1 MTLYWQE
8 LRLLLAGPR
17 LPRALGDL
25 GLAALWGLVL
35 AVVITWPTARHM
47 GEIVL
52 GGGELGGWM
61 WRTWWHATEVAAL
74 AEMDD
79 VALPE
84 RLLALVSLGRYPETG
99 NILDILLLSIPLEA
113 LAGFPQG
120 HNLKV
125 LVILWGNAV
134 CGWVLARSLTDSRG
148 VAAAA
153 AALAV
158 YNPLVLQDVDRT
170 GLRQVLL
177 WWMLL
182 FPVFFQRAARSAHAL
197 DGALLGVV
205 FTLVSASY
213 WFYGLFTG
221 LLSVF
226 LLGGHL
232 VAARPSARALLG
244 WAAPA
249 AAVALAGVGFFV
261 SPYLSTGAEDAG
273 QGGVERLPELSFFL
287 PFPAYDTLAETP
299 TRPSN
304 YRENVLASLHR
315 TIESAWPGDTLWN
328 LFHGPEG
335 WPVVL
340 LALGLLPALR
350 LRAARPWALAFAFFY
365 LGTLGPWLKLGAL
378 KDAGEVA
385 TWGGDTVLRLPFTLY
400 FQFIP
405 GMARMFAPYRLA
417 SGVVVCGIVLLA
429 LGLGGFTGARR
440 TALVTLFLTGLGLQ
454 TFLRVNLDKAERD
467 ENGLLVWRLPTE
479 VIAIRVPAFY
489 RSLDPKGWE
498 GIIELPLD
506 QQQDL
511 LCAYQVTHQRK
522 VYRSWATEPAIPPML
537 RKQGGGTHGRR
548 LRWLAKNEPN
558 RDAAEPV
565 FRALSRPGLDA
576 DASALTDKALAK
588 LMEAG
593 NYRYLVV
600 HERGYHLSEPR
611 DAAAVYHGV
620 VAALER
626 RLGLV
631 AGREIEHEDFT
642 WPGQR
647 RGLPPGPAWVS
658 GGAEGRMSPNAV
670 GPTRY
675 EMAVFD
681 LSAWSGAPQPAEAA
695 ATGTPAAPPGEPIP
709 APPAAAPAPE
719 NPPPPVPAPAA
730 PSGAP

>member
-25 GLAALWGLVL
+25 GLAALWGVVL
-35 AVVITWPTARHM
+35 TVVITWPTSLHL

-84 RLLALVSLGRYPETG
+84 RILALVSLGRYPETG

-113 LAGFPQG
+113 LAGFPHG

-125 LVILWGNAV
+125 MAILWGNAL
-134 CGWVLARSLTDSRG
+134 CGWVLARSLTESRG

-153 AALAV
+153 AAFAV

-182 FPVFFQRAARSAHAL
+182 YPVFFQRAARSAHPV
-197 DGALLGVV
+197 DGVLVGAV

-213 WFYGLFTG
+213 WFYGLFTA
-221 LLSVF
+221 LLTVF
-226 LLGGHL
+226 LLAGHL
-232 VAARPSARALLG
+232 AAARPPLRVLLA

-249 AAVALAGVGFFV
+249 AVVAAAGVGFFV
-261 SPYLSTGAEDAG
+261 SPYLATGAEDAG

-328 LFHGPEG
+328 VFHGPEG

-350 LRAARPWALAFAFFY
+350 LRAARPWLLAFAFFY

-385 TWGGDTVLRLPFTLY
+385 TWGGGDTVLRLPFTLY

-405 GMARMFAPYRLA
+405 GMSRMFAPYRLA
-417 SGVVVCGIVLLA
+417 SGVIVCGIVLLA
-429 LGLGGFTGARR
+429 LGLGSFTGARR
-440 TALVTLFLTGLGLQ
+440 PVLVALFLGGLGLQ

-489 RSLDPKGWE
+489 RGLDPKGWE

-537 RKQGGGTHGRR
+537 RKQGGGAHGRR

-558 RDAAEPV
+558 RDGAEPV

-588 LMEAG
+588 LMETG

-611 DAAAVYHGV
+611 DAGAVYHGV

-631 AGREIEHEDFT
+631 AAREIEHEDFT

-647 RGLPPGPAWVS
+647 KGIPPGPAWVS
-658 GGAEGRMSPNAV
+658 GGAEGRHDPNAV

-681 LSAWSGAPQPAEAA
+681 LSAWAGAPGAA
-695 ATGTPAAPPGEPIP
+695 GDALPPGDPAAP
-709 APPAAAPAPE
+709 AADAAPAAPE
-719 NPPPPVPAPAA
+719 NPPPSPIAPAA
-730 PSGAP
+730 SPPTP